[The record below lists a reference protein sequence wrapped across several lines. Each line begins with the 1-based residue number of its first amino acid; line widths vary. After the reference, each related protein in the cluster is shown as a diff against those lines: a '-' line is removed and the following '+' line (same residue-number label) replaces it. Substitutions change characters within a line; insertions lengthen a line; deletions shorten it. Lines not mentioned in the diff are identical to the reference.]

1 MINIVQMSENGQ
13 NKMFNLQ
20 KRLEQGAKKLKS

>member
-1 MINIVQMSENGQ
+1 MINIVQMSEYGQ

-20 KRLEQGAKKLKS
+20 KRLEQVAKKLKS

>member
-13 NKMFNLQ
+13 NKMFSLQ
-20 KRLEQGAKKLKS
+20 ERLEQVAKKLKS

>member
-20 KRLEQGAKKLKS
+20 ERLEQVAKKLKS